1 MIGHHGKNHF
11 WNRVESVT
19 NTWFSATFAS
29 FAFTDSILTMTSRAA
44 IASDKPRISAINCL
58 MLFFAIAYLSQ
69 GLSCAQFGVI
79 SQPIQYFMMKG
90 LGLSAA
96 QISSYL
102 AVMMIPWVAKP
113 LYGLI
118 ADFIPFFGYRRK
130 SYLLASNIV
139 TAIAFAVM
147 FVVNSLPVILV
158 ALFCTATAMAVA
170 TALMVGLAVEQGR
183 VDGKTCNYFCMQ
195 EICYY
200 TANMSAAVIG
210 GLLCQQFLPQ
220 VSFHWAAAIC
230 ILPPLVV
237 SCLCAMLLS
246 ETKSRLDVTGLQQTW
261 LSFRE
266 ALASPALW
274 LAGLFSCCWN
284 FIPSMGVPLY
294 FFQSKTLGFSQA
306 SIGQLAAWNAAGMLA
321 TALLYPKL
329 TSTWSVKTQ
338 LFLAVALIT
347 GSAVSYLALSSY
359 SAAIMLEFFRG
370 AANMVAIL
378 SLYILAADACPSR
391 TEVSVMAILVALRNL
406 GTNAATYVGGQLF
419 TNTLHGD
426 FYSLVLIGTLAPALS
441 ALLLPLIPAH
451 YADNSKQCH

>member
-1 MIGHHGKNHF
+1 
-11 WNRVESVT
+11 
-19 NTWFSATFAS
+19 
-29 FAFTDSILTMTSRAA
+29 MTSRLE
-44 IASDKPRISAINCL
+44 IASDKQRISAINGL

-69 GLSCAQFGVI
+69 GLSCAQFGLI
-79 SQPIQYFMMKG
+79 AQPIQYFMMKG

-102 AVMMIPWVAKP
+102 AMMMIPWVAKP

-118 ADFIPFFGYRRK
+118 ADFIPLFGYRRK
-130 SYLLASNIV
+130 SYLLASNII

-147 FVVNSLPVILV
+147 FAVDSLPVILV
-158 ALFCTATAMAVA
+158 ALFFTATAMAVA

-183 VDGKTCNYFCMQ
+183 ADGKTCGYFCLQ

-200 TANMSAAVIG
+200 TANMSAAVLG
-210 GLLCQQFLPQ
+210 GLLCQQLVPHA
-220 VSFHWAAAIC
+220 SFRWAAAIC

-237 SCLCAMLLS
+237 SCLCANLLT
-246 ETKSRLDVTGLQQTW
+246 ETKTRLDVHGLKHTW
-261 LSFRE
+261 LSLRE
-266 ALASPALW
+266 ALASRALW
-274 LAGLFSCCWN
+274 VAGLLSCCWN

-306 SIGQLAAWNAAGMLA
+306 SIGQLAAWNAAGMLT

-329 TSTWSVKTQ
+329 TRNWSVKSQ
-338 LFLAVALIT
+338 LILAVALIT

-359 SAAIMLEFFRG
+359 SAAIILEFFRG
-370 AANMVAIL
+370 AASMVAIL

-406 GTNAATYVGGQLF
+406 GTNTATFVGGQLF

-426 FYSLVLIGTLAPALS
+426 FYSLVLIGALAPALS
-441 ALLLPLIPAH
+441 ALLLPLVPAH
-451 YADNSKQCH
+451 CANNSKQCH